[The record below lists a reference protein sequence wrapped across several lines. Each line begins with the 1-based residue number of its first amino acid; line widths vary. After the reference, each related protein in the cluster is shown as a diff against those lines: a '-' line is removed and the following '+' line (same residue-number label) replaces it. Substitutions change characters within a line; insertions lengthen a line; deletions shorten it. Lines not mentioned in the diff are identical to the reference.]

1 MDGRNVGV
9 WNFVDA
15 SEGGCKATHTGV
27 EEATAV
33 DHDGCY
39 TFDGTGYA
47 TQRNIRNYDPRYL
60 SVSMEFRSYDEDAL
74 LVLLVSDNQVRVMLI
89 CIVISNDPLFL
100 TTCIPLGN
108 KVRCNANMTS
118 FCPCVNTWHYH
129 VVAFS
134 ETTAGPVPPRR
145 DDPPADQLRPQ
156 RVDGLPDEGDV
167 QQRRVGQGGGG
178 ASRAQRRRDRRAQG
192 QLQRRQGGTY
202 GHHRP
207 AEGGRVPGKHDH
219 PMAYRSYSLK

>member
-1 MDGRNVGV
+1 MYKESQELLLEFQIPKFIPPLCPLRIKLSLFQVDGRNVGV

-27 EEATAV
+27 DEATAV

-89 CIVISNDPLFL
+89 CTQSMMGIL
-100 TTCIPLGN
+100 
-108 KVRCNANMTS
+108 
-118 FCPCVNTWHYH
+118 
-129 VVAFS
+129 
-134 ETTAGPVPPRR
+134 
-145 DDPPADQLRPQ
+145 
-156 RVDGLPDEGDV
+156 
-167 QQRRVGQGGGG
+167 
-178 ASRAQRRRDRRAQG
+178 
-192 QLQRRQGGTY
+192 
-202 GHHRP
+202 
-207 AEGGRVPGKHDH
+207 
-219 PMAYRSYSLK
+219 